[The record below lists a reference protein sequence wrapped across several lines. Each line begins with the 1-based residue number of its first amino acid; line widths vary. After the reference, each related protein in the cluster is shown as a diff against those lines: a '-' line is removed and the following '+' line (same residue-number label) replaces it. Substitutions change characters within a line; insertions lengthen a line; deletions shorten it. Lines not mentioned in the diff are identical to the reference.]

1 MRSRTRIALLQ
12 GERNELARELADLN
26 HVLQHV
32 IVHVAARQ
40 GIVVDMAQV
49 MRDAQSCADRRHP
62 AVIEAEMAV
71 AEADARRRH
80 PTGRDDR

>member
-1 MRSRTRIALLQ
+1 
-12 GERNELARELADLN
+12 
-26 HVLQHV
+26 
-32 IVHVAARQ
+32 
-40 GIVVDMAQV
+40 MAQV